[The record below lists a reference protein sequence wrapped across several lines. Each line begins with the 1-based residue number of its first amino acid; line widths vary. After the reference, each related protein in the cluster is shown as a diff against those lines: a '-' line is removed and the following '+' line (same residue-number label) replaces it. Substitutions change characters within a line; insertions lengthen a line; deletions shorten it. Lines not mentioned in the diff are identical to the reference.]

1 VTKIFDALKKNIWEW
16 RGALITAPSISLL
29 VILLRLMGW
38 LQYWEWAGLDLLF
51 RLRPSEPV
59 DDKIVVVGI
68 DEDDLK
74 AMRQWPID
82 DATLARAIEN
92 IKAQNPAAIGLDLYR
107 DLPVKPGDRELNK
120 IFRTTPNLIGI
131 ELVNEYNPKNAVAPP
146 PVLADLGQVAVN
158 NVVIDADGK
167 LRRSL
172 LYANKNDRPTPSL
185 NIVLAGIYLEKK
197 GITAKPDPS
206 DPSIFRWGKAVFK
219 PFSANDGGYVNADD
233 GGYQML
239 INYRGPSQTF
249 TTISLIEVLENRLP
263 PNFMRDRIV
272 LIGATAMSLNDLFYT
287 PYSGVTID
295 TPERTAGVEIQAN
308 LVSQILNAVI
318 EGRPLLKTWS
328 EPMEWGWIFL
338 WSSIS
343 AILSWKWR
351 YVGGVRQFSLRRP
364 IGPFLTV
371 TTLFGISYQA
381 FLSGWWLPVIPAF
394 LGLVGSVVAIT
405 SYIALTAGDIR
416 RTFGRYLSDEVV
428 ATLLETPQGLKLGGE
443 RRKITILTSDLRGFT
458 ALSER
463 LQPEQVV
470 KILNIYLEGVLDVI
484 TKYQGTI
491 DKFIGDG
498 ILVLFGAP
506 TSKENDAKRAIACAV
521 EMQLAMEPINE
532 KIKEI
537 GFPELQMGI
546 GINTGEVVLGNI
558 GSEKHTE
565 YSVIGRDVNLA
576 YRIESYTI
584 GGQILISES
593 TFKEVES
600 MVKINGTKRI
610 MPKGVQQQITI
621 YDLDGILGEYN
632 LFLPQQKDEFFLLPK
647 PIPIK
652 YTMLEGKH
660 IDESEFEGIL
670 VKLSKRGAQM
680 RSDRRRRSDRPSELS
695 NIKLN
700 LILNNNEYSGDI
712 YAKVV
717 ASQDRNRIVDIYFT
731 YKTSDAEDALEFL
744 YQKYI
749 AIIKESNKP
758 SNIFPLH

>member
-1 VTKIFDALKKNIWEW
+1 MKQNIWEW
-16 RGALITAPSISLL
+16 RGAWITAPSITLL
-29 VILLRLMGW
+29 VILLRLTGL
-38 LQYWEWAGLDLLF
+38 LQPWEWAALDRLF
-51 RLRPSEPV
+51 RLRPPEPI
-59 DDKIVVVGI
+59 DNRIAIVGI

-74 AMRQWPID
+74 QMRQWPID
-82 DATLARAIEN
+82 DATLARSIEK
-92 IKAQNPAAIGLDLYR
+92 IKAQKPTAIGLDLYR

-120 IFRTTPNLIGI
+120 VFETTPNLIGI
-131 ELVNEYNPKNAVAPP
+131 ELVNEYNSKNAVAPP
-146 PVLADLGQVAVN
+146 PVLADKGQVAVN

-172 LYANKNDRPTPSL
+172 LYANKNNKPTPSL
-185 NIVLAGIYLEKK
+185 NLVLAGIYLETK
-197 GITAKPDPS
+197 GLIAKPDPT
-206 DPSIFRWGKAVFK
+206 DPSIFRWGKAVFQ

-239 INYRGPSQTF
+239 INYRGPAQTF
-249 TTISLIEVLENRLP
+249 TTVSMMDVLNNRLP
-263 PNFMRDRIV
+263 PDFLRDRIV

-287 PYSGVTID
+287 PYSGDPID

-328 EPMEWGWIFL
+328 EPIEWAWIFV

-351 YVGGVRQFSLRRP
+351 YLGGVRQFSARRLM
-364 IGPFLTV
+364 GPFVTV
-371 TTLFGISYQA
+371 STLLGITYQA
-381 FLSGWWLPVIPAF
+381 FLLGWWLPVIPAF
-394 LGLVGSVVAIT
+394 LGLAGSVLAIT

-428 ATLLETPQGLKLGGE
+428 ATLLETPKGLKLGGE
-443 RRKITILTSDLRGFT
+443 RRKITMLTSDLRGFT

-470 KILNIYLEGVLDVI
+470 KILNLYLEGVLEVI

-506 TSKENDAKRAIACAV
+506 TSKENDAKRAIACAI
-521 EMQLAMEPINE
+521 EMQLAMEPINK
-532 KIKEI
+532 KIKAV

-600 MVKINGTKRI
+600 ILQIDGTKQI
-610 MPKGVQQQITI
+610 MPKGVQQPITI
-621 YDLDGILGEYN
+621 YDIGGILGEYN
-632 LFLPQQKDEFFLLPK
+632 LFLRKQKEAFFILPE
-647 PIPIK
+647 PILVK
-652 YTMLEGKH
+652 YTLLEGKH
-660 IDESEFEGIL
+660 LDESEFDGLLFE
-670 VKLSKRGAQM
+670 LSERGAQM
-680 RSDRRRRSDRPSELS
+680 RSLQRRRSDRPSELS
-695 NIKLN
+695 NIKLK
-700 LILNNNEYSGDI
+700 LHLGEEKYSGDI

-717 ASQDRNRIVDIYFT
+717 SSEDRNKIVDIYFT
-731 YKTSDAEDALEFL
+731 YKTPDAEKFLDAL
-744 YQKYI
+744 YQKSI
-749 AIIKESNKP
+749 AIIDESNKP
-758 SNIFPLH
+758 SDIFPLT